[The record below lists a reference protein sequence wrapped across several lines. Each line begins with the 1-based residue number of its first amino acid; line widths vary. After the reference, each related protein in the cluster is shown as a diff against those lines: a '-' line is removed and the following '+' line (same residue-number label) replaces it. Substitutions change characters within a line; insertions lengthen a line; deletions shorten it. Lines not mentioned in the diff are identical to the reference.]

1 MLAKCDGKR
10 KINENDYRVSMSS
23 NSSSNNSNSGI
34 YRQSSDECDEESRDE
49 RDDVD
54 VLRVKAE
61 GWSVLADS
69 QVNRK
74 IKHYPTPPS
83 IPH

>member
-1 MLAKCDGKR
+1 
-10 KINENDYRVSMSS
+10 MSS
-23 NSSSNNSNSGI
+23 NNSSNNSNSGI
-34 YRQSSDECDEESRDE
+34 YRQSNDECDEESRDE

-69 QVNRK
+69 QVKIKCKRK
-74 IKHYPTPPS
+74 IIPS
-83 IPH
+83 IDLHFALIFNFNSWFVNCF

>member
-1 MLAKCDGKR
+1 
-10 KINENDYRVSMSS
+10 MSS
-23 NSSSNNSNSGI
+23 NNSSNNSNSGI
-34 YRQSSDECDEESRDE
+34 YRQSTDECDEESRDE

-69 QVNRK
+69 QVK
-74 IKHYPTPPS
+74 IGIKMPRS
-83 IPH
+83 INHRSAVTSDFDS

>member
-1 MLAKCDGKR
+1 
-10 KINENDYRVSMSS
+10 MSS
-23 NSSSNNSNSGI
+23 NNSSNNSNSGI
-34 YRQSSDECDEESRDE
+34 YRQSNDECDEESRDE

-69 QVNRK
+69 QVKRE
-74 IKHYPTPPS
+74 IKMQLS
-83 IPH
+83 IDLHSALTSNFDF

>member
-1 MLAKCDGKR
+1 
-10 KINENDYRVSMSS
+10 MSS
-23 NSSSNNSNSGI
+23 NISSNVSNGISI
-34 YRQSSDECDEESRDE
+34 YRQSNDECDEESRDE

-69 QVNRK
+69 QVKKKRNENA
-74 IKHYPTPPS
+74 TLN
-83 IPH
+83 